1 MREGRGGMYV
11 YTRNIINAHRT
22 TRYLVEV
29 FTPADES
36 LLGEWLAISSRIN
49 TWLFSLFRQTKQP
62 SWNPNR
68 PASPKFNLVF
78 ACGYIAKRQHRAP
91 NLHAGRR
98 SKLFLDICFC
108 SRTGDCLMWKM
119 TFFFFKLNDD
129 ECAQRKQKGSKNAT
143 CSKIICLLSIQSG
156 LRRIKAGEKSLK
168 GIY

>member
-1 MREGRGGMYV
+1 M
-11 YTRNIINAHRT
+11 
-22 TRYLVEV
+22 
-29 FTPADES
+29 FTSAAES
-36 LLGEWLAISSRIN
+36 QLGEWLAISSRIN

-98 SKLFLDICFC
+98 SKLFLDICFY
-108 SRTGDCLMWKM
+108 SRTTSYIRTYICVWRM
-119 TFFFFKLNDD
+119 TYFKLND
-129 ECAQRKQKGSKNAT
+129 ECVQKKTERVKKCNVF
-143 CSKIICLLSIQSG
+143 KIICLLSIQSG
-156 LRRIKAGEKSLK
+156 LRRIKAREKSLK